1 MADPTPLSDQALE
14 AEFRL
19 FWASETALSVAPAS
33 HTLKL
38 AVAWGRHLLEQ
49 RSAKPLE

>member
-1 MADPTPLSDQALE
+1 MADPVPISDQALE

-19 FWASETALSVAPAS
+19 FWASETALPVGPAP

-49 RSAKPLE
+49 QPPKLQE

>member
-1 MADPTPLSDQALE
+1 MVDPMRLSDQALE

-19 FWASETALSVAPAS
+19 FWASETALSVGPAA

-49 RSAKPLE
+49 QAAKPLE

>member
-1 MADPTPLSDQALE
+1 MADPMPLSDPALE

-19 FWASETALSVAPAS
+19 FWASETALPVGPAP

-49 RSAKPLE
+49 RSATPLE